1 MKHETIV
8 HVFWER
14 VKTMAER
21 PAILHKV
28 AGSYRPVIWR
38 EHGRV
43 VELVAGALLKLGV
56 NRGDKVSI
64 LSSNRPQW
72 TWADMAILTVGGV
85 TIPIYPTLQSP
96 EVEYLVRHSDSVGIF
111 VENQNQLNKLLS
123 LDTLP
128 PQLRFIVLM
137 DGHIKTN
144 DPRVKLMTFDDLV
157 KDGEVYLPNNPKAL
171 KERIDL
177 IAPDDMATIVYT
189 SGTTGVPKGVMLLH
203 RNIYSVCQAAS
214 VFVGFHADDVGLS
227 FLPLAHVYE
236 RMCGQF
242 VCIYEGFVMAYAESM
257 ETVAQNMMEVR
268 PTVMNGVPRFFE
280 KIYNRIQTEVRNMP
294 QAQQY
299 LIRWALALGKRAD
312 RYAQKSHLMQAVDAN
327 EGAQEIIRKIYRG
340 ELRVADRLVFSR
352 IRRRFGG
359 RLRFFCSGAAPLSPE
374 VHLFF
379 DTVGLPIVEGW
390 GLTETAAPICGNRPQ
405 DNERG
410 TVGRPLPGAEIKIA
424 EDGEILVKGPS
435 VFAGYYK
442 DEEATKKAV
451 VDGWFMTG
459 DIGEFDSDGRLKIT
473 DRKKDIIITA
483 GGKHVA
489 PQALENLFVGEPLIS
504 HVLAYGDRRK
514 YITALITL
522 STDGLAAFAKH
533 NQITYSSPEEL
544 INHPLVQREV
554 EAVVARKNQTLASF
568 SQVKKFLILD
578 KDFSIEGNELTPTL
592 KVKRKVVTEKY
603 KDMLD
608 SLYETE
614 DLQIEQG
621 TR

>member
-111 VENQNQLNKLLS
+111 VENQNQLNKILS

-171 KERIDL
+171 KERIDH
-177 IAPDDMATIVYT
+177 ISSDDIATIVYT

-214 VFVGFHADDVGLS
+214 VFVGFHADDVSLS

-242 VCIYEGFVMAYAESM
+242 VGIYEGFVMAYAESM
-257 ETVAQNMMEVR
+257 ETVAQNMIDVR

-359 RLRFFCSGAAPLSPE
+359 RLRFFCSGAAPLSQE
-374 VHLFF
+374 VQLFF
-379 DTVGLPIVEGW
+379 DTIGLPIVEGW
-390 GLTETAAPICGNRPQ
+390 GLTETAAPICGNRPN

-442 DEEATKKAV
+442 DEEATKKAF

-459 DIGEFDSDGRLKIT
+459 DIGEFDEDGRLKIT

-522 STDGLAAFAKH
+522 SPDGLASFAKH

-544 INHPLVQREV
+544 VNHPLVQREV
-554 EAVVARKNQTLASF
+554 EAVVAKKNQSLASF
-568 SQVKKFLILD
+568 QQVKKFLILD

-603 KDMLD
+603 RDMLD
-608 SLYETE
+608 SLYEAE
-614 DLQIEQG
+614 DLQMEQAK
-621 TR
+621 

>member
-56 NRGDKVSI
+56 NRGDKLSI

-72 TWADMAILTVGGV
+72 TWADMATLSVGGV
-85 TIPIYPTLQSP
+85 TVPIYPTLQSP
-96 EVEYLVRHSDSVGIF
+96 EVEYLVRHSDSVGVF
-111 VENQNQLNKLLS
+111 VENHNQLNKLLS

-128 PQLRFIVLM
+128 SQLRFIVLM

-171 KERIDL
+171 KERLDL
-177 IAPDDMATIVYT
+177 IAPNDVATIVYT

-203 RNIYSVCQAAS
+203 RNIYSVCQSAS
-214 VFVGFHADDVGLS
+214 VFVGFHADDVSLS

-242 VCIYEGFVMAYAESM
+242 VSIYEGLVMAYAESM
-257 ETVAQNMMEVR
+257 EAVAQNMMEVR

-312 RYAQKSHLMQAVDAN
+312 KYAQKSHLMAVVDAN

-379 DTVGLPIVEGW
+379 DTIGLPIVEGW
-390 GLTETAAPICGNRPQ
+390 GLTETAAPICGNRPN
-405 DNERG
+405 DNMRG

-442 DEEATKKAV
+442 DEDATKKAI
-451 VDGWFMTG
+451 VDGWFLTG

-522 STDGLAAFAKH
+522 SADGLAAFAKH

-544 INHPLVQREV
+544 VNHPQVQREI
-554 EAVVARKNQTLASF
+554 EAVVAKKNQSLASF
-568 SQVKKFLILD
+568 QQVKKFLILD

-608 SLYETE
+608 SLYEAE
-614 DLQIEQG
+614 DLQMEQAK
-621 TR
+621 